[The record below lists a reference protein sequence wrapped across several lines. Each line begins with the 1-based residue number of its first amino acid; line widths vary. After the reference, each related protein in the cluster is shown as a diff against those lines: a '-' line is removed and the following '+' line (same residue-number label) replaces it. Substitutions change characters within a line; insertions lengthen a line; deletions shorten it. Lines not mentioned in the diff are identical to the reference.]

1 MHATMLYRIFYEIKK
16 KERRMMIISVTK
28 KRMMI
33 ILYFCDTGHPNR
45 KHPTNIGDHV
55 KEPVT

>member
-1 MHATMLYRIFYEIKK
+1 MLYRIFYEIKK

>member
-1 MHATMLYRIFYEIKK
+1 MQPCSIEYFMKSKRKNEEWWLFQLQ
-16 KERRMMIISVTK
+16 K